1 MTERTP
7 DEIRKIRPRP
17 TLEEVP
23 VEVER
28 FAPAK
33 HQTEDPEA
41 MSRAQLAYEKLT
53 KQNIA
58 LKALLEASEANGI
71 EKNLQ
76 IRALELQLAEQ
87 KTVASTYRQ
96 EADDAKA
103 AVAAWRTL
111 FSNMAALF
119 ARYDFDMPIGAPR
132 EKYPTPLPIPS
143 MVPKGGGE
151 TMK

>member
-28 FAPAK
+28 FAPRH

-41 MSRAQLAYEKLT
+41 MSRAQLAYEKQT
-53 KQNIA
+53 KQVTA
-58 LKALLEASEANGI
+58 LKALLEASETNGI

-103 AVAAWRTL
+103 VVAAWRTL
-111 FSNMAALF
+111 FANMAALF

-132 EKYPTPLPIPS
+132 EKPVASVLPIPS
-143 MVPKGGGE
+143 MTKGGGE